1 MKGEY
6 PVELANERIGSA
18 SFVPTRPRATS
29 DNVLLLLR
37 PCVRAAV
44 IVPGNVA
51 VAVSSDLVVAWT
63 ECG

>member
-1 MKGEY
+1 
-6 PVELANERIGSA
+6 VELANERIGSA
-18 SFVPTRPRATS
+18 SFVPTRPSATS
-29 DNVLLLLR
+29 DVLLLLR